1 MSELLTVTGLSRNF
15 GGVRA
20 LRNVDLSVNAG
31 EVVGIMGAN
40 GAGKTTLFALIAG
53 NLRPSAGEIRL
64 DGASIVGLSPDQIC
78 RRGVGRTFQT
88 ARPFADLTV
97 KDNVVIAARFG
108 TQRLAADAASRRAS
122 QLLEIVGLGSRGEQP
137 AGDLTLSGQKR
148 LEVARAVAT
157 GARLLLLDEA
167 MAGLTPS
174 EVSQML
180 EVVLFLKRE
189 NALTVLIIEHVM
201 RALMR
206 ISDRILVL
214 HHGERIAL
222 NIPSEIARDK
232 RVLDCYLGSQA

>member
-1 MSELLTVTGLSRNF
+1 MTNLLEIRNLGRNF

-20 LRNVDLSVNAG
+20 LHGVDLTVNAG

-53 NLRPSAGEIRL
+53 NLQPSAGDIRL
-64 DGASIVGLSPDQIC
+64 DGSSIVGQSPDEIC

-97 KDNVVIAARFG
+97 LENVSTAARFG
-108 TQRLAADAASRRAS
+108 VHRLEAHAAAKRATK
-122 QLLEIVGLGSRGEQP
+122 LLDIVGLATRRDQQ
-137 AGDLTLSGQKR
+137 AGNLTLSGQKQ

-157 GARLLLLDEA
+157 GARLLLLDEV
-167 MAGLTPS
+167 MAGLTPT
-174 EVSQML
+174 EVMQML
-180 EVVLFLKRE
+180 EVVQNLKAE

-214 HHGERIAL
+214 HHGEPIAL
-222 NIPSEIARDK
+222 NVPAEIAKDQH
-232 RVLDCYLGSQA
+232 VLDCYLGSHT

>member
-1 MSELLTVTGLSRNF
+1 MTNVLEVHDLGRNF

-20 LRNVDLSVNAG
+20 LHGVNLAVNAD

-53 NLRPSAGEIRL
+53 NLKPSAGDIRL
-64 DGASIVGLSPDQIC
+64 DGSSIVGLSPDKIC

-88 ARPFADLTV
+88 ARPFGDLTV
-97 KDNVVIAARFG
+97 LENVTTAARFG
-108 TQRLAADAASRRAS
+108 VHRLEAWAAAKRAA
-122 QLLEIVGLGSRGEQP
+122 QLLDIVGLGTRRDRQ

-157 GARLLLLDEA
+157 GARLLLLDEV
-167 MAGLTPS
+167 MAGLTPA
-174 EVSQML
+174 EVMQML
-180 EVVLFLKRE
+180 EVVQTLKTE
-189 NALTVLIIEHVM
+189 NALTVLMIEHVM

-214 HHGERIAL
+214 HHGEPIAL
-222 NIPSEIARDK
+222 NIPAEIAKDR
-232 RVLDCYLGSQA
+232 RVLECYLGSHA